1 MDVLEQTAGGLLI
14 VVGIAMW
21 SLPPALIALGIMF
34 ALHGFLRELK
44 AIREKEMIDAR
55 SREPAALDDATRNS

>member
-1 MDVLEQTAGGLLI
+1 MDVLEQYGGGLLI

-21 SLPPALIALGIMF
+21 SIPPALIALGLMF

-44 AIREKEMIDAR
+44 SIREKESADG
-55 SREPAALDDATRNS
+55 SREPAALDDSTRNS